1 MPNNEASGEQSEAR
15 RRALEASVAPGADI
29 YLSFEESETLWSAG
43 SRPQGPSRA
52 FVARSITFGHE
63 PLYTVETAAPDTKG
77 TESIQTEISLFGIS
91 SIVTPGGGPQV
102 PAGQAQ

>member
-1 MPNNEASGEQSEAR
+1 
-15 RRALEASVAPGADI
+15 
-29 YLSFEESETLWSAG
+29 
-43 SRPQGPSRA
+43 
-52 FVARSITFGHE
+52 VARSITFGHE